1 MPQCAAPATGVAFAG
16 VGSPA
21 AFGCDE
27 KKLAMLLCFGPFDAG
42 VLAFFMAKRPDL
54 RAVFKSEHH
63 EAYC

>member
-1 MPQCAAPATGVAFAG
+1 VAFAG